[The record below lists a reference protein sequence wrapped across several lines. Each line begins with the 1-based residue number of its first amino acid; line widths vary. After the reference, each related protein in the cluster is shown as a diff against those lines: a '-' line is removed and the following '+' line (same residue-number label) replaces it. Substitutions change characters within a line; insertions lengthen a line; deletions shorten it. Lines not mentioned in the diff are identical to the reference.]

1 MLPIINILLI
11 VGILLFILYNLYVDT
26 RNWSN
31 TGSFLEGMGNQFD
44 LPLVSRIG
52 IRVPWNPKFR
62 TPSTRGGTA
71 SQLGRCEG
79 DCDNDNECIGDL
91 KCFQRG
97 TRTRGPW
104 HPVDQCTG
112 RGKKYWDYCYD
123 PHPQVFP
130 GWKIIRDKSIQFSG
144 RTRGANDKDIKG
156 KSVDDALNIAYPLN
170 SGEDRGLIWAIERNE
185 KQQWTI
191 FRTRKED
198 GSIPEHTLVQSDGWG
213 VHMNPNEPFNPNP
226 VADIIYK
233 TITKLTDFC
242 GNGETATTKM
252 EWKGKDCGDGKIKW
266 QSMKSV
272 EGRRPGLTAQQCSW
286 ERSKTD
292 FSWNNRYMGQ
302 CGVAPTYMSALP
314 TTKGGLAAGSAGAA
328 MGSQVSKRAGA
339 VSPMEESRAQL
350 CKPGCKEPTKPS
362 GNCKVVN
369 IEGKEMRDCPYKCD
383 NFDLAPGKC
392 QYDQDCNACGNK
404 RFEPEKQPTMENM
417 ETMEESN
424 ISSEELT
431 GEKDSGYRGKQNKTR
446 SGKDCQYWN
455 KQDPHSHS
463 IQMNPAKGIGAHN
476 YCRNPDGEPTIWC
489 YTTDPGTRWEHCDP
503 LPKQDLMP
511 ENVNPQGSP
520 KGLFNEDIMKEVL
533 ARKDLIPDDVNK
545 NNEEASCNLRIG
557 KKFMIDAATI
567 RNYALPNIDN
577 QDYIELGR
585 IVKSIKMRENDPQEG
600 DQVKALYTK
609 LNTFVLDLLND
620 SSLGMSD
627 YYSRGAPK
635 QINNKTRTTGMFGEN
650 SNSLITDT
658 DTVKQNVKRQ
668 KVKPYNS
675 IWTLYQ

>member
-44 LPLVSRIG
+44 LPLVTRIG
-52 IRVPWNPKFR
+52 IRKPWNPKFR

-79 DCDNDNECIGDL
+79 DCDNDDECIGPL
-91 KCFQRG
+91 KCFQRDK
-97 TRTRGPW
+97 RTGPYA
-104 HPVDQCTG
+104 PVDQCTG
-112 RGKKYWDYCYD
+112 KGVGYWDYCYD

-144 RTRGANDKDIKG
+144 RVRGANDKDIKG
-156 KSVDDALNIAYPLN
+156 KSVDDALNMAYPLN
-170 SGEDRGLIWAIERNE
+170 SGEDRALIWAIERNE
-185 KQQWTI
+185 KQKWTI

-198 GSIPEHTLVQSDGWG
+198 GSIPEHTLVQSNGWG
-213 VHMNPNEPFNPNP
+213 VHMNPNEPFIPH
-226 VADIIYK
+226 VVSDIIYK

-252 EWKGKDCGDGKIKW
+252 EWKGRDCGDGKIKW

-292 FSWNNRYMGQ
+292 FNWNNKYMGQ

-314 TTKGGLAAGSAGAA
+314 TSKGGLAAGSAGAA

-369 IEGKEMRDCPYKCD
+369 VEGKEMRDCPYKCD

-404 RFEPEKQPTMENM
+404 RFEPDEQPTMENM
-417 ETMEESN
+417 ETMEATN

-455 KQDPHSHS
+455 KQEPHSHS
-463 IQMNPAKGIGAHN
+463 IQMNPDKGIGPHN
-476 YCRNPDGEPTIWC
+476 FCRNPDGEATIWC
-489 YTTDPGTRWEHCDP
+489 YTTDPGTRWELCDP
-503 LPKQDLMP
+503 LPKQDVMP
-511 ENVNPQGSP
+511 ENVDPQGSP
-520 KGLFNEDIMKEVL
+520 QGLFNEDIMKEVL

-545 NNEEASCNLRIG
+545 NNEETSCNLRIG